1 MLNIIEFMNKYKGI
15 KAAAEKSTYGIQQLD
30 EQLGRASLKER
41 AAMLDNL
48 YIGMMRS
55 EDVNSESYQELLI
68 LVEKWGKT
76 TQQSFENHFEKL
88 YLKKFATIM
97 DRMAEIVR
105 KIDQQIEDTIFE
117 RNSVRLDQNH
127 EA

>member
-1 MLNIIEFMNKYKGI
+1 MNKYKGI
-15 KAAAEKSTYGIQQLD
+15 KAAAEKSTHGIQQLD

-41 AAMLDNL
+41 ATMLDNL

-55 EDVNSESYQELLI
+55 EDVDSESYQELLI

-76 TQQSFENHFEKL
+76 TEQSFENHFEKL
-88 YLKKFATIM
+88 YLKKFGTIM
-97 DRMAEIVR
+97 DKMAEIVR